1 MKVAIILNDRLNELD
16 NYIKLGFTN
25 FELDLNEDPSYFL
38 ENYIEIFKRVEEA
51 GGRIVALGQWGSIK
65 HENNII
71 IEEQYEIDTR
81 LISICREKNINK
93 FITGFND
100 DKSITRYEVVTN
112 AIIYFTRLEKVAT
125 ANNIEI
131 CIYNCHWNN
140 FILSENEWN
149 LIIDHIPGLKIKYDP
164 SHAYYRNQDYLK
176 EIKERAKNIG
186 HFHIK
191 GAMKLNEM
199 RVDDPPAFLDQLD
212 WKTMISL
219 LYFNQYDGY
228 LSLEPHTA
236 SLTHEQILAGV
247 KLTKR
252 KLEDLLI
259 EEC

>member
-1 MKVAIILNDRLNELD
+1 MEVAIILNDRLNELE
-16 NYIKLGFTN
+16 NYINLGFKN
-25 FELDLNEDPSYFL
+25 FELDLNESPEYFL
-38 ENYIEIFKRVEEA
+38 ENYNTIFSTVEDA
-51 GGRIVALGQWGSIK
+51 GGKIIALGQWGSIK
-65 HENNII
+65 HEDNII
-71 IEEQYEIDTR
+71 NQGQFEIDTK
-81 LISICREKNINK
+81 LIEICKQQGIEK

-100 DKSITRYEVVTN
+100 DDTISRYQVVAN
-112 AIIYFTRLEKVAT
+112 CIDYFTRLQQVA
-125 ANNIEI
+125 ANNGVDI
-131 CIYNCHWNN
+131 CLYNCDWNN

-176 EIKERAKNIG
+176 EINQRAKDIG
-186 HFHIK
+186 HFHVK
-191 GAMKLNEM
+191 GALKLNDM

-236 SLTHEQILAGV
+236 SLTHEQIISGV

-259 EEC
+259 EE